1 VRGVG
6 HDNFTPGEAALQR
19 LKQANGDTAGPA
31 RSSAKTGK
39 RIGFSR
45 SNIASILTSEQK
57 ARIVA
62 YAAEHGDKAAADYFC
77 VSKDRVRDLRDEAK
91 GNRDAAI

>member
-1 VRGVG
+1 M
-6 HDNFTPGEAALQR
+6 
-19 LKQANGDTAGPA
+19 TAGPA

-39 RIGFSR
+39 RI
-45 SNIASILTSEQK
+45 ASILTPEQK

-91 GNRDAAI
+91 GNRDVQGEG